1 MIRLPRKGFKSADYF
16 FRQVLVRSQT
26 LPIPESQLVTWSHQG
41 SVTSASAT
49 YESIKT
55 ALSASGSPLKD
66 INFDIYLQGSY
77 KNDTNIR
84 GDSDVDVVCQLNR
97 TYRYDISELTTEAT
111 ALYEAKVTKPTYSWS
126 DFRADVLTALRAYY
140 EPRAISEGN
149 KSVKIAAASGRLG
162 ADLVVC
168 MQYRKYK
175 SFQGPGEESFVEGIV
190 FYEQAGR
197 EIINFPKIHYDN
209 GVEKNSESRTNG
221 WYKPTVRVFKNART
235 YLIGKGALLET
246 IAPSYF
252 LECLAYNVPDD
263 AFRLNFQSIFYNVL
277 NWLQNAKFTEL
288 LCQNNQQPLFGDTS
302 EQWSI
307 DSAKDFRAKLIE
319 LWNNWQ

>member
-1 MIRLPRKGFKSADYF
+1 M
-16 FRQVLVRSQT
+16 
-26 LPIPESQLVTWSHQG
+26 PIPESQLDTWSHQG
-41 SVTSASAT
+41 SVTSAKAT
-49 YESIKT
+49 YDSIRT
-55 ALSASGSPLKD
+55 ALTASGSPVKD
-66 INFDIYLQGSY
+66 INFEVYLQGSY

-97 TYRYDISELTTEAT
+97 TIRYDISELTTEET
-111 ALYEAKVTKPTYSWS
+111 ALYEAKITKPTYRWG

-140 EPRAISEGN
+140 GAGAISEGN
-149 KSVKIAAASGRLG
+149 KSVKIASASGRLA

-175 SFQGPGEESFVEGIV
+175 SFQGPSEESFVEGIV
-190 FYEQAGR
+190 FYEQRGGR

-235 YLIGKGALLET
+235 YLIGKGLLSET

-252 LECLAYNVPDD
+252 LECLTYNVPDN
-263 AFRLNFQSIFYNVL
+263 AFEINFQNTFCKVV
-277 NWLQNAKFTEL
+277 NWLQNAELSEL
-288 LCQNNQQPLFGDTS
+288 LCQNKQQSLFGDTP

-307 DSAKDFRAKLIE
+307 DSAKHLLAKLIN